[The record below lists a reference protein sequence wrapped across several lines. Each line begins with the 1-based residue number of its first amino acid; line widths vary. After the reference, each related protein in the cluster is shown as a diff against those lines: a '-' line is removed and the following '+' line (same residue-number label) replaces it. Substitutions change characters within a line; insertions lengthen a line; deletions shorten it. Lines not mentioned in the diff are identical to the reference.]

1 MSVTDTLHHTQH
13 DFVPCGVACAV
24 SAPRQPT
31 RPGKLTPLVVGMAL
45 ACASMAVAAAPPK
58 ALSQDTA
65 TEEFAKGRLLVL
77 PRAGLSA
84 GDLEGVLRP
93 HGGKARRIGQS
104 DLHIVDLPPNV
115 SEKAVQ
121 ALLQHHPKLKF
132 AELDKRVS
140 AAFVPNDP
148 YLGSQWFSTKINA
161 STAWDTTRGSGVT
174 IAILDTGVSAT
185 HPDLAASL
193 VPGWNV
199 FNNNSDTSDVHGHG
213 TAVAGSAAATS
224 NNSAGVAGVAGA
236 AKIMPIRIADA
247 NAYAY
252 WSTVAQGLTWAAD
265 HGARVANISYVGV
278 AGSAAVQSAAQYMK
292 NKGGLV
298 VVCAGNNG
306 IDENQPF
313 STTMIPVSATDPND
327 LKTSWSSYGA
337 FVAVSAPG
345 SGIWTTSLGGGYQQW
360 QGTSIASPITAGVV
374 ALMMSANPAL
384 SASQV
389 ESLLYSSS
397 VDLGTAGRDPLYG
410 HGRVNA
416 ASAVRAALAATAV
429 DTVAP
434 SVAIVSPAGGSTV
447 SGVVNV
453 DATAADNLA
462 VSRVELRANGG
473 LVATDSAAPF
483 QFAWSSAAV
492 VNGSANLVATAYDAA
507 GNSRASS
514 AVTVTVANGGV
525 ADVSPP
531 TVSIT
536 NPKGG
541 TVSGTVQVSLSASD
555 NAGAAGIQQSLYIDG
570 VLRASGAGAA
580 LSYAW
585 NTRKVTVGSHTFLA
599 VAKDAAGNSS
609 SVTMQVSR

>member
-1 MSVTDTLHHTQH
+1 MSVTDAQLHL
-13 DFVPCGVACAV
+13 VPCGVR
-24 SAPRQPT
+24 APSQQT

-45 ACASMAVAAAPPK
+45 ACASMAVAAAPPN
-58 ALSQDTA
+58 AVSQDA
-65 TEEFAKGRLLVL
+65 AAEEFAKGRLLVL

-93 HGGKARRIGQS
+93 HGGKARRVGQS
-104 DLHIVDLPPNV
+104 DLHIVDLPPNA

-121 ALLQHHPKLKF
+121 ALLKHHPKLKF
-132 AELDKRVS
+132 AELDRRVS

-161 STAWDTTRGSGVT
+161 LIAWDTTRGSGVT
-174 IAILDTGVSAT
+174 IAILDTGVSAS
-185 HPDLAASL
+185 HPDLAANL

-213 TAVAGSAAATS
+213 TAVAGSAAAAS

-252 WSTVAQGLTWAAD
+252 WSTVAEGLTWAAD

-306 IDENQPF
+306 IDENMPF
-313 STTMIPVSATDPND
+313 STTMIPVSATDPSD
-327 LKTSWSSYGA
+327 LKTSWSSFGQ

-345 SGIWTTSLGGGYQQW
+345 INIWTTARSGGYEQW
-360 QGTSIASPITAGVV
+360 WGTSIASPVTAGVV

-384 SASQV
+384 PSSQV
-389 ESLLYSSS
+389 ESLLYSSA
-397 VDLGTAGRDPLYG
+397 VDLGTPGRDPVYG
-410 HGRVNA
+410 YGRVNA
-416 ASAVRAALAATAV
+416 AAAVSAALASTAV
-429 DTVAP
+429 DAVPPSASITSP
-434 SVAIVSPAGGSTV
+434 SVGNTV

-453 DATAADNLA
+453 DASAADNVGIA
-462 VSRVELRANGG
+462 RVELRANNG
-473 LVATDSAAPF
+473 LVATDSVAPF
-483 QFAWSSAAV
+483 QFAWNSVGVANGNASLV
-492 VNGSANLVATAYDAA
+492 VTAYDAA

-514 AVTVTVANGGV
+514 AVTVNVANAVV
-525 ADVSPP
+525 ADVTPP
-531 TVSIT
+531 VVAIA
-536 NPKGG
+536 NPQGG
-541 TVSGTVQVSLSASD
+541 LVSGTVQVSLSASD

-570 VLRASGAGAA
+570 VLKASGAGAA

-585 NTRKVTVGSHTFLA
+585 NTRKVKVGSHTLRA
-599 VAKDAAGNSS
+599 EAKDAAGNSS